1 MTKDLD
7 RELFASE
14 AEELGEDELSSIVG
28 GLAPGTAAPVRP
40 RDPNANLVE
49 YAMEHIE
56 RALAAAPPR

>member
-7 RELFASE
+7 RGLFSSKS
-14 AEELGEDELSSIVG
+14 EELGEDELSSIAG
-28 GLAPGTAAPVRP
+28 GLAPGTTAPVRP